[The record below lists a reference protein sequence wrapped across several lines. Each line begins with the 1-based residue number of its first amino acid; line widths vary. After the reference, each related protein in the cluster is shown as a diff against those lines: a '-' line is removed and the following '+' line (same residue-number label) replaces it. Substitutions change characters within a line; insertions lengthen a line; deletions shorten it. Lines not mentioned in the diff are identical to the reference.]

1 MEIKEIISYY
11 LNGDTNIIEVSFR
24 TIEDEEDVLRN
35 DTIDYTIVEEY
46 GFDLVTE
53 SFDFFGDDEDYE
65 GGIFEEETIQ
75 WIDEKGSII
84 CLDDIDREYRI
95 KYCLTDDIR
104 FTKKNEGL
112 LNVKRSTG
120 LVSPKPIQNSVIK
133 MKHSIDKNFFLPK
146 TIKQQKVALIN
157 MDSDTESEI
166 IEQPKINVQEKNLIL
181 QRVCLVRLQ

>member
-65 GGIFEEETIQ
+65 GGIFAEETIEL
-75 WIDEKGSII
+75 DEDELIVF
-84 CLDDIDREYRI
+84 LNEYYLI
-95 KYCLTDDIR
+95 
-104 FTKKNEGL
+104 NP
-112 LNVKRSTG
+112 S
-120 LVSPKPIQNSVIK
+120 Q
-133 MKHSIDKNFFLPK
+133 LPK
-146 TIKQQKVALIN
+146 
-157 MDSDTESEI
+157 SEFY
-166 IEQPKINVQEKNLIL
+166 
-181 QRVCLVRLQ
+181 